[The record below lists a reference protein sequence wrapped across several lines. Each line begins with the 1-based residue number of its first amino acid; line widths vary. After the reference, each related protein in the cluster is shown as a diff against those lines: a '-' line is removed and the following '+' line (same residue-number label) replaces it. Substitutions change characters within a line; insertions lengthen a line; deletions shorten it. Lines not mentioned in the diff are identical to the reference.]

1 MSRNLVMTFH
11 KTQKQQIQ
19 NVQTIKGI
27 VTVIHS
33 TWQTLGWNLG
43 ENSEFVLNAR
53 KEMTNNEN
61 TLFYDK
67 IPMLRRVRCM
77 VILG

>member
-1 MSRNLVMTFH
+1 M
-11 KTQKQQIQ
+11 
-19 NVQTIKGI
+19 IKSI
-27 VTVIHS
+27 ETTIHS
-33 TWQTLGWNLG
+33 IWQTLGWNLD
-43 ENSEFVLNAR
+43 ENSEFVLNAC

-67 IPMLRRVRCM
+67 IPILRRVRCM